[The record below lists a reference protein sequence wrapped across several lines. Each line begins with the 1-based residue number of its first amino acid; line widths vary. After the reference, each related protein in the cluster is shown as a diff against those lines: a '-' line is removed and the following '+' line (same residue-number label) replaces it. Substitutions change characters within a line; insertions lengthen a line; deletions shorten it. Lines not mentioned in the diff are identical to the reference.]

1 METWCF
7 RWGSGDGWGE
17 PSPLQTLSAASLL
30 MIGSSSFSKPSC
42 YLNLGVNDS
51 SIVIRACSDPEL
63 TDISISD
70 PLEVREDNISGSNI
84 LLQVRKA
91 SARLLIICKIAITTL
106 AKFAVYNTNSH
117 ANIFPFQ
124 VCGVWGIWGDRRWV
138 VWVPNP
144 TWIIRVPN
152 QLASKEATSLGAE

>member
-1 METWCF
+1 MNLEVII
-7 RWGSGDGWGE
+7 D
-17 PSPLQTLSAASLL
+17 SL
-30 MIGSSSFSKPSC
+30 I
-42 YLNLGVNDS
+42 
-51 SIVIRACSDPEL
+51 IIRACSDPEL

-106 AKFAVYNTNSH
+106 AKFTVYNTNSH

-124 VCGVWGIWGDRRWV
+124 VCGV
-138 VWVPNP
+138 
-144 TWIIRVPN
+144 
-152 QLASKEATSLGAE
+152 